1 MAEADARQELK
12 KRARRRLVGA
22 LALAVTAAVVLPMV
36 MDQQPR
42 QPGEDIQI
50 RIPSQDGGAL
60 VTRVVPGRVAPAS
73 PAQGAG
79 EPVVASTRAALPP
92 SPAATRPEPAPGAGA
107 QTGSSDA
114 KAEPSPA
121 ATAESKP
128 AAKPEPKPAAAAEPK
143 AAERAGAEEK
153 PARGSANGAE
163 PARTPAMPEAQ
174 TPAAGAPE
182 QYIVQLG
189 VFASADNARK
199 IQARVKAHGYS
210 VYTEPVAGAGAPKT
224 RVRAGPFA
232 SRAAA
237 EQARE
242 RLDRAGLPGIVA
254 PGG

>member
-1 MAEADARQELK
+1 MSCAPAARERCPPPMAVADARQELK

-42 QPGEDIQI
+42 PPGEDIQI

-60 VTRVVPGRVAPAS
+60 ISRIVPGTVAPPLA
-73 PAQGAG
+73 PAAPARGAP
-79 EPVVASTRAALPP
+79 EPVAARPPAVLPP
-92 SPAATRPEPAPGAGA
+92 SPSVAKPEPV
-107 QTGSSDA
+107 
-114 KAEPSPA
+114 PA
-121 ATAESKP
+121 ASAPTEIP
-128 AAKPEPKPAAAAEPK
+128 AAKPEPNAAEH
-143 AAERAGAEEK
+143 ARAPEK
-153 PARGSANGAE
+153 PAQGGGSAQNAE
-163 PARTPAMPEAQ
+163 APKKPAAQ

-199 IQARVKAHGYS
+199 IQARVRAQGYD
-210 VYTEPVAGAGAPKT
+210 VYTEPMAGAGAPKT

-254 PGG
+254 PRG